1 VEYPIA
7 WRWLATRL
15 HPCHANVV
23 SLRPGLGETYRD
35 VLESAGGRFDAAV
48 GNLDRVLSRVG
59 DELAETIRAGQTAIR
74 AGRLAFR
81 QQRRPDR
88 VRGPIGLV
96 GYRASN
102 SR

>member
-1 VEYPIA
+1 M
-7 WRWLATRL
+7 TRP
-15 HPCHANVV
+15 HPRHSNVV
-23 SLRPGLGETYRD
+23 LLRPGLGEASRD

-48 GNLDRVLSRVG
+48 GELDRVLSRVG
-59 DELAETIRAGQTAIR
+59 NELEETIRAGQAAIR

-81 QQRRPDR
+81 QQRRPGR

-96 GYRASN
+96 DYRASN